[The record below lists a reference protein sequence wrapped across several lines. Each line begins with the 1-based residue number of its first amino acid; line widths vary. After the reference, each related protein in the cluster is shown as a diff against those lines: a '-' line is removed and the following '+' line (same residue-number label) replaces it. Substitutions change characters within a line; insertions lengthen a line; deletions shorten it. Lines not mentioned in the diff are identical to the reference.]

1 MQFPHCD
8 EFSKTNNVCRKPGKS
23 LQNCNEVNAC
33 VNVTW
38 QPGLRQSVMESKD
51 IIARDDEEKALGRH
65 HSLKPNL
72 LSIQSSEDL

>member
-1 MQFPHCD
+1 MSFQ
-8 EFSKTNNVCRKPGKS
+8 KTNNVCWKPGKKS

-51 IIARDDEEKALGRH
+51 IIARDDEEEKKALGRH